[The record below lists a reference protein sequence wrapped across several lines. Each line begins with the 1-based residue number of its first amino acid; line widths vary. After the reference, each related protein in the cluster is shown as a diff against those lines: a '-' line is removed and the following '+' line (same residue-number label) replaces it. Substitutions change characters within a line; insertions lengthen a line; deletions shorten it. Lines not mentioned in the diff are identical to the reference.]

1 MKMSRIKIGNIPAI
15 VFGDISNKVYVYV
28 HGKMGKKEEA
38 SSFAE
43 IAIDKGFQVISFD
56 LPEHGER
63 MDIDYQNNI
72 WNGVSDL
79 NEVLNYA
86 KSIWKEIN
94 LYAVSIGVYY
104 RLIAYSNIPIKNCLF
119 ISPIIDMKKLIENM
133 LLWSNSTIEKLTENS
148 IIETSF
154 GETLNIDY
162 YNFVLENPIRNWNN
176 ITHILYGMQDNMMD
190 FNTIINFTKKF
201 NCELTTYSD
210 MEHYQYTE
218 KDLERLKKW
227 QEKSIQ

>member
-1 MKMSRIKIGNIPAI
+1 
-15 VFGDISNKVYVYV
+15 
-28 HGKMGKKEEA
+28 
-38 SSFAE
+38 
-43 IAIDKGFQVISFD
+43 
-56 LPEHGER
+56 
-63 MDIDYQNNI
+63 
-72 WNGVSDL
+72 
-79 NEVLNYA
+79 
-86 KSIWKEIN
+86 
-94 LYAVSIGVYY
+94 
-104 RLIAYSNIPIKNCLF
+104 
-119 ISPIIDMKKLIENM
+119 MKKLIENM